1 MLKPRKPRS
10 ACWCINCFI
19 HPFDWIANYLF
30 ICSSRLPIHSNNLFI
45 CLNGW
50 SNRSNTLWPVRELFI
65 ISAFFP
71 FEQFSISGRFA
82 FHGHLYTGSS
92 PNGCSHKWA
101 ALLMA
106 AFIKTSFFS
115 TPIQTL
121 YFYIPLSVQL
131 QKRTTFFAS
140 RVCLLQRASIV
151 TKVTDINR
159 VSES

>member
-1 MLKPRKPRS
+1 MYKLFYSSIRMD
-10 ACWCINCFI
+10 CQLFI
-19 HPFDWIANYLF
+19 HLFERIANHL
-30 ICSSRLPIHSNNLFI
+30 NNLFI

-50 SNRSNTLWPVRELFI
+50 SNRWTLCGPFVNCSF

-71 FEQFSISGRFA
+71 FEQFSISGHFA

-92 PNGCSHKWA
+92 PNRRSHKWA

-131 QKRTTFFAS
+131 LKRTTFFAS